1 MGEEKLARVKREPY
15 ISEGRSTRRTEAEEK
30 ERGARDDTEGF
41 MSEQVGKGRMEQNLK
56 EKTIFLQYTQ
66 KRYRT
71 KLSAAGA
78 KRDTKIHKKKGYP
91 LDDPFYIR
99 Q

>member
-1 MGEEKLARVKREPY
+1 
-15 ISEGRSTRRTEAEEK
+15 
-30 ERGARDDTEGF
+30 
-41 MSEQVGKGRMEQNLK
+41 MEQNLK

-78 KRDTKIHKKKGYP
+78 KRDTKIHKKKVT
-91 LDDPFYIR
+91 LLMIHSTSVNER
-99 Q
+99 SARI